1 MEQGP
6 AIAVPID
13 RIHGYRILAMA
24 APRAAWKGFLKVGSV
39 TCGVKLVGATT
50 EAGKVHFKILNRQDG
65 LPVTS
70 AYVDEQTGDVVPPE
84 DQIKGYEAEKD
95 EFLEIEPDDIK
106 KLKLT
111 SQHTL
116 DVDGFVAIDDIDTRY
131 LEKPYYVIP
140 ADGAA
145 VEAFNVLREAM
156 AKKRVAARSCV
167 VLYQRGREV
176 IIQPFGKGML
186 LTELRTRNEMIS
198 ESSVFGDLKSPKYDE
213 DLLEIAG
220 LLIDKKVTKF
230 DPSKFE
236 DTYEDALIAMIDAKR
251 KGKKPPKPVPQPKEN
266 VVDLASVLKKSLE
279 KEGIKGGGKAKTAR
293 KSA

>member
-1 MEQGP
+1 
-6 AIAVPID
+6 
-13 RIHGYRILAMA
+13 MA
-24 APRAAWKGFLKVGSV
+24 APRAVWKGFLKVGSV
-39 TCGVKLVGATT
+39 ACAVKLVGATS
-50 EAGKVHFKILNRQDG
+50 EAGKVHFKILNREDG
-65 LPVTS
+65 LPVKS
-70 AYVDEQTGDVVPPE
+70 AYIDEQTGDVVPSE
-84 DQIKGYEAEKD
+84 DQIKGYEADKGD
-95 EFLEIEPDDIK
+95 FLEIEPEEIK

-116 DVDGFVAIDDIDTRY
+116 EVEGFVAIDDIDTRY
-131 LEKPYYVIP
+131 LEKPYYLIP

-145 VEAFNVLREAM
+145 LEAFTVLREAM
-156 AKKRVAARSCV
+156 ATKRVAARSCV

-176 IIQPFGKGML
+176 VIQPYGKGML
-186 LTELRTRNEMIS
+186 LTELRTHNEMVS
-198 ESSVFGDLKSPKYDE
+198 ESSVFDDLKVPKYHK

-251 KGKKPPKPVPQPKEN
+251 KGKKPPKAAPPPKEN
-266 VVDLASVLKKSLE
+266 VVNLASILKKSLA
-279 KEGIKGGGKAKTAR
+279 KEGIRSRPKPAR

>member
-1 MEQGP
+1 
-6 AIAVPID
+6 
-13 RIHGYRILAMA
+13 MA
-24 APRAAWKGFLKVGSV
+24 APRAVWKGFLKFGSV
-39 TCGVKLVGATT
+39 ACGVKLVGATT
-50 EAGKVHFKILNRQDG
+50 EAGKVHFKILNRENG
-65 LPVTS
+65 LPVKS
-70 AYVDEQTGDVVPPE
+70 AYIDEGTGDVVPSE
-84 DQIKGYEAEKD
+84 DQIKGYEVEKGD
-95 EFLEIEPDDIK
+95 FLEIEPDEIK

-116 DVDGFVAIDDIDTRY
+116 DIEGFVTIDEIDTRY

-145 VEAFNVLREAM
+145 VETFSVLREAM

-186 LTELRTRNEMIS
+186 LTELRTHNEMIS
-198 ESSVFGDLKSPKYDE
+198 ATSVFDHVKSPKYDK

-220 LLIDKKVTKF
+220 LLIDKKATKF

-236 DTYEDALIAMIDAKR
+236 DTYEDALIAMIEAKR
-251 KGKKPPKPVPQPKEN
+251 KGKKPPKPAPKPKEN
-266 VVDLASVLKKSLE
+266 VVDLAAVLKKSLAA
-279 KEGIKGGGKAKTAR
+279 EGIKGRPNAKPAR

>member
-1 MEQGP
+1 
-6 AIAVPID
+6 
-13 RIHGYRILAMA
+13 MA
-24 APRAAWKGFLKVGSV
+24 APRAVWNGFLKVGSV

-50 EAGKVHFKILNRQDG
+50 ETGKVHFKILNRKDG
-65 LPVTS
+65 LPVKS
-70 AYVDEQTGDVVPPE
+70 AYVDEGTGEVVPAE
-84 DQIKGYEAEKD
+84 DQIKGYEADKG
-95 EFLEIEPDDIK
+95 EFLEIEPDEIK

-111 SQHTL
+111 SHHTL
-116 DVDGFVAIDDIDTRY
+116 EVDGFVAIDDIDTRY

-145 VEAFNVLREAM
+145 AESFNVLREAM

-176 IIQPFGKGML
+176 VIQPFGKGML
-186 LTELRTRNEMIS
+186 LTELRTHNEMIS
-198 ESSVFGDLKSPKYDE
+198 EESVFEDLNSPKFDN

-251 KGKKPPKPVPQPKEN
+251 KGKKPPKPTPPPKEN
-266 VVDLASVLKKSLE
+266 VVDLATVLKKSLA
-279 KEGIKGGGKAKTAR
+279 KEGIKDRPKAKPAR